1 MSGELQGQG
10 CPTDKDFARLCVSCG
25 HWRPPPE
32 VLGPLCVSAHTPGA
46 AGARQAAGAGRLPPQ
61 VTLGLTPFLR
71 LGGRTGSPAPGQRS
85 SALLLTPRFRARG
98 PRGLRESETRRRGEV
113 PFSPSLCR
121 NPLCQT
127 GPERGAARCGDAAA
141 QTLAPALPCDD
152 VTACVVGKHVSRGSL
167 FQGHLL
173 PGPVCIVLNIRLRIR
188 TKRTST
194 CLES

>member
-1 MSGELQGQG
+1 MSSRDRAARRTRTLWALRELRPPAPSARGPG
-10 CPTDKDFARLCVSCG
+10 PSVRLCA
-25 HWRPPPE
+25 RPRCSRGPP
-32 VLGPLCVSAHTPGA
+32 
-46 AGARQAAGAGRLPPQ
+46 GR
-61 VTLGLTPFLR
+61 
-71 LGGRTGSPAPGQRS
+71 GGRTPAPSGHSGLDTVSETRWQNREPGAGAALV
-85 SALLLTPRFRARG
+85 SAATTPRFRARG
-98 PRGLRESETRRRGEV
+98 PRRLRESETRRRGEV

-152 VTACVVGKHVSRGSL
+152 VTACVVGKHVSRGSS